1 MQPSQDTIAGLSTSH
16 NRNHTSPELPLLSHI
31 SPAVQTAVREAF
43 ITSISAGVIDP
54 EELVKAVLTHLHNQM
69 VRHWLPEH
77 KYLRE
82 SVLWIIANPVE
93 ARELA
98 ESLLSQKEGE
108 HAR

>member
-1 MQPSQDTIAGLSTSH
+1 MSEPQYSLLNLSTQ
-16 NRNHTSPELPLLSHI
+16 PEPGGLFTPPDTDAPTHVL
-31 SPAVQTAVREAF
+31 EAF
-43 ITSISAGVIDP
+43 QHTALTGSHQDP
-54 EELVKAVLTHLHNQM
+54 NALVKDALTYLRNQM
-69 VRHWLPEH
+69 VGPWLPEH
-77 KYLRE
+77 KRIRD